1 MTALANRLIKTLVV
15 HGELA
20 MQQGLAMRLALEPDV
35 RVVGA
40 ANDAAQS
47 LARVIELQ
55 PDVVLMDINLASRN
69 GMAAIHTIRGLAPQT
84 GIILLACQCDPD
96 TVAEAQA
103 AGADAFVEFCKGDAG
118 LLAAIRRVAGDETG

>member
-20 MQQGLAMRLALEPDV
+20 MQQGLAMRLAIEPDV

-40 ANDAAQS
+40 ANDAVQS
-47 LARVIELQ
+47 LAKVIELH
-55 PDVVLMDINLASRN
+55 PDVVLIDINLAARN
-69 GMAAIHTIRGLAPQT
+69 GMAAIHTIRSLAPEA
-84 GIILLACQCDPD
+84 GIILLACQCDPE

-118 LLAAIRRVAGDETG
+118 LLDTIRSVAADGTS

>member
-1 MTALANRLIKTLVV
+1 MTALASRLIKTLVV

-47 LARVIELQ
+47 LAKVIELR
-55 PDVVLMDINLASRN
+55 PDVVLIDINVAARN
-69 GMAAIHTIRGLAPQT
+69 GMAAIHTIRGLAPEA

-96 TVAEAQA
+96 TVAEAKS
-103 AGADAFVEFCKGDAG
+103 AGADALVEFCKGDAG
-118 LLAAIRRVAGDETG
+118 LLEAIRTVAEDEAS